1 MKITVYNWLVSTK
14 VVSPE
19 NTIHVTLYRLN
30 RYGYVNGYTHTTP
43 PPPTTTT
50 VSEKEATDLK
60 ERKDWCLGGL
70 GGKKEKGIMW

>member
-1 MKITVYNWLVSTK
+1 MKITVYNWLASPK

-19 NTIHVTLYRLN
+19 HTIHVTLYRLN
-30 RYGYVNGYTHTTP
+30 RFGYISGYTHTTP
-43 PPPTTTT
+43 PPTTT

-60 ERKDWCLGGL
+60 ERKDGCLGGL